1 MGSDT
6 HIDDLSFSGIEIPE
20 RELQKRKEKTVK
32 VVSESAEN
40 RMGVGEK
47 YIPSP
52 EDSSFSSNQRMSALI

>member
-32 VVSESAEN
+32 VVSESEN